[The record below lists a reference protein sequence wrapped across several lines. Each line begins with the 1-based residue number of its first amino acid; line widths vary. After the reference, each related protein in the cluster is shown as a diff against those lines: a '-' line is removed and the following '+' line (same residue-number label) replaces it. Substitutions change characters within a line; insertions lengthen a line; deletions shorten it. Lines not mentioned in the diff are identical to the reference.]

1 MKKIFSRVRNNNGQV
16 LVLVGVLI
24 PVIFLFV
31 AAAGDFGWYYLNQSR
46 LQNAADSAVVAAT
59 QNSIKREGLFSDYIS
74 TQFISNNDAD
84 LTRLIAK
91 NTTSARMFSTS
102 GDGFSTGYT
111 ELCNTARDYAA
122 LNLATDGKVKKV
134 TEKVNGQNVTKYLIQ
149 DGWNNDVT
157 VKPTY
162 NLYGKD
168 DEKYGALYY
177 VVTLDETI
185 DHLFGATK
193 YLGELPLKATAVVKI
208 QYQEPAADVEHGPSL
223 YKQMRI
229 VEELKTYPTWNHIQ
243 NEYSKLNNSE
253 YKNKLGGAGNADD
266 AAKARSLQSSGN
278 HYERNSG
285 NAYRTETLVMHG
297 SSAAVNN
304 DGGRVVKGSV
314 TVKTSEVDQT
324 GLDSLFIDF
333 KIDFKRSGNI
343 GTDWD
348 LGNPT
353 KPDSYNLKDT
363 GTYSYLDGRPTNAD
377 GSLVTYKEGDEG
389 IPDGSLVTY
398 KDKEKIIT
406 PEDPLVGDAY
416 LGYRIHSLI
425 NIGRWHEDTKTY
437 TYPYKVRA
445 DKDSPDPL
453 YAYIESENI
462 VDHEYQNGNT
472 GLNTV
477 RQIIINV
484 NAANTGNDD
493 RPVIFFYD
501 GPETKETDTTKNTW
515 KEQWREGWKYDWYEK
530 NQRKSLPVILN
541 LNADFKGILF
551 MPNSPVVINGNN
563 HSFEGFIVA
572 KSIVKLKTI
581 ADFEDEVE
589 FTNEVGSYKVDSK
602 GNPVTGKYKKST
614 DRSTEKKIVYVNED
628 DETKTYTYT
637 LIEDEATSMISG
649 AKASFTDREKARVPI
664 YPMWV
669 DEIGNVQYSKTQ
681 VTPSLGWASDKAKP
695 LDPLHGDEKAFKI
708 SDFKLSSS
716 KYESFNLVA
725 LVNYTYLK
733 NDSMDNIF
741 LTGRSDWID

>member
-1 MKKIFSRVRNNNGQV
+1 MKKFFSRVRNVKGQV

-102 GDGFSTGYT
+102 GDDYSDGYK

-134 TEKVNGQNVTKYLIQ
+134 TEKVNGENVTNYLIQ

-168 DEKYGALYY
+168 TEKYGALYY

-193 YLGELPLKATAVVKI
+193 IFGELPLKATAVVKI
-208 QYQEPAADVEHGPSL
+208 QYAEPPENPVNPDDPNSTTTVEHGPSL

-229 VEELKTYPTWNHIQ
+229 VEELKSYATWDHIR
-243 NEYSKLNNSE
+243 NEYSKLKVEE
-253 YKNKLGGAGNADD
+253 YRDRLGNAGNDSD
-266 AAKARSLQSSGN
+266 AARARSVQSTGN
-278 HYERNSG
+278 HYIYGSG
-285 NAYRTETLVMHG
+285 NAYRTETLVLHG
-297 SSAAVNN
+297 ESAGVGNQSN
-304 DGGRVVKGSV
+304 
-314 TVKTSEVDQT
+314 KTKSLISTTSATNQRK
-324 GLDSLFIDF
+324 LDNLFIDF
-333 KIDFKRSGNI
+333 KVDMSGN
-343 GTDWD
+343 GNTDWD
-348 LGNPT
+348 LGHPN
-353 KPDSYNLKDT
+353 KPSSGYKLDETNTYNYLDDRPKDENGKTIEITTTDSKGNVIILLKD
-363 GTYSYLDGRPTNAD
+363 G
-377 GSLVTYKEGDEG
+377 LVDF
-389 IPDGSLVTY
+389 D
-398 KDKEKIIT
+398 
-406 PEDPLVGDAY
+406 Y
-416 LGYRIHSLI
+416 LGYRIHALI
-425 NIGRWHEDTKTY
+425 NVGKWNGSGY
-437 TYPYKVRA
+437 TYEYKVRD
-445 DKDSPDPL
+445 DKDAPDPL
-453 YAYIESENI
+453 YAYIENENI
-462 VDHEYQNGNT
+462 YSHEYQST
-472 GLNTV
+472 SLFNTV

-484 NAANTGNDD
+484 NVANTGKDD
-493 RPVIFFYD
+493 RPLVLFYD
-501 GPETKETDTTKNTW
+501 GPETVKNKTQNTW
-515 KEQWREGWKYDWYEK
+515 REQWREGWKYDWYE
-530 NQRKSLPVILN
+530 NNPRKSLPVILN

-551 MPNSPVVINGNN
+551 VPNSPVVINGNQ

-572 KSIVKLKTI
+572 KSIVKLKTKD
-581 ADFEDEVE
+581 DFEKEIEFKDE
-589 FTNEVGSYKVDSK
+589 GDSYTVDAHGK
-602 GNPVTGKYKKST
+602 AVTGKYKKSVVT
-614 DRSTEKKIVYVNED
+614 DDKIVYVKED

-637 LIEDEATSMISG
+637 LIKEEVTDLTNTTKNKVVNFS
-649 AKASFTDREKARVPI
+649 DREKAKVPLND
-664 YPMWV
+664 MWV
-669 DEIGNVQYSKTQ
+669 DEMGNVQYSKT
-681 VTPSLGWASDKAKP
+681 VTPTAGWASEGTAKP
-695 LDPLHGDEKAFKI
+695 LDPLHGDEMAFKI
-708 SDFKLSSS
+708 SDFNLSAS

-741 LTGRSDWID
+741 LTDRSDWID